1 MSEIELK
8 FQIPQAKLK
17 ALSRYVQQQS
27 PERLQLH
34 AKYFDTADLYL
45 QQHQISLRQRLE
57 NEKWLQTL
65 KAPKNNIERIEIETE
80 LNPHESNSIG
90 LEPYLQEKSLQA
102 VLLPA
107 LQSPLSVQF
116 ETQIQRQ
123 QILQPFNGSEIE
135 IAFDQGQITANDLA
149 LQIHEIEFELKQ
161 GDIRDLI
168 QAILPWIKKYHIW
181 LDSGS
186 KALKGQMLQQSCS
199 AAPVQYQSALK
210 LNAADDCDTAL
221 KKIIANCLEHLLPNS
236 SAIASGQ
243 FSSEHVHQTRVAIR
257 RLRSALKT
265 FAFESPAVSKAALW
279 QQKLADL
286 FRQFGATRDRDA
298 LSESFMP
305 QLIAAGSPIV
315 QLPLL
320 QETETVNISDIFQT
334 PATTLLL
341 LELIEFA
348 YSPPQKSPKLKKP
361 LNKRLHKMHAH
372 ICRAQ
377 TQFAHMQ
384 DAEKH
389 QLRKRVKTLRYS
401 VEFASSLYSKTKV
414 KTYLKALKP
423 LQDNLGRF
431 NDLSVAYSLFE
442 KNTQQQPEAWFVL
455 GWITAEKQ
463 QLEKHIVKSL
473 KRFNQAQP
481 FW

>member
-1 MSEIELK
+1 MH
-8 FQIPQAKLK
+8 QA
-17 ALSRYVQQQS
+17 
-27 PERLQLH
+27 
-34 AKYFDTADLYL
+34 
-45 QQHQISLRQRLE
+45 
-57 NEKWLQTL
+57 
-65 KAPKNNIERIEIETE
+65 
-80 LNPHESNSIG
+80 
-90 LEPYLQEKSLQA
+90 
-102 VLLPA
+102 
-107 LQSPLSVQF
+107 
-116 ETQIQRQ
+116 
-123 QILQPFNGSEIE
+123 
-135 IAFDQGQITANDLA
+135 
-149 LQIHEIEFELKQ
+149 
-161 GDIRDLI
+161 
-168 QAILPWIKKYHIW
+168 
-181 LDSGS
+181 
-186 KALKGQMLQQSCS
+186 
-199 AAPVQYQSALK
+199 
-210 LNAADDCDTAL
+210 
-221 KKIIANCLEHLLPNS
+221 
-236 SAIASGQ
+236 
-243 FSSEHVHQTRVAIR
+243 RVAIR

-279 QQKLADL
+279 QKKLADL
-286 FRQFGATRDRDA
+286 FQQFGTTRDRDA

-320 QETETVNISDIFQT
+320 QETETVNIRDIFQT

-348 YSPPQKSPKLKKP
+348 YSPPQKSLKLKKQ

-372 ICRAQ
+372 ICHAQ

-463 QLEKHIVKSL
+463 QLEKHIVKNL
-473 KRFNQAQP
+473 KRFSQVQP

>member
-17 ALSRYVQQQS
+17 ALSRYVQQQN
-27 PERLQLH
+27 PERLQLN

-102 VLLPA
+102 VLFPA

-123 QILQPFNGSEIE
+123 QIIQPFNGSEIE
-135 IAFDQGQITANDLA
+135 IAFDQGQITANDHA
-149 LQIHEIEFELKQ
+149 IQIHEIEFELKQ
-161 GDIRDLI
+161 GDIRDLT

-236 SAIASGQ
+236 SAIALGQ
-243 FSSEHVHQTRVAIR
+243 FSSEHVHQARVAIR

-286 FRQFGATRDRDA
+286 FRQFGTTRDRDA

-320 QETETVNISDIFQT
+320 QETEAVSIPDIFQT

-348 YSPPQKSPKLKKP
+348 YLPPQKSLKLKKQ

-372 ICRAQ
+372 ICHAQ

-463 QLEKHIVKSL
+463 QLEKHIVKNL
-473 KRFNQAQP
+473 KRFSQVQP